1 MLRVSTK
8 RKNDRNTWSRYRHAA
23 TDSTRA
29 ISRALSLMS
38 IATIGFAS
46 IESAFASAS
55 LSGKPDPKAVEQALK
70 ESREKLSTPKLADP
84 QQKIGNL
91 LRPILQRQKANIEQP
106 ISPMFNLKS
115 GGTVQ
120 VYVKLT
126 QMNSQNLNALRET
139 GLKIELSVDTINKVQ
154 GWIDINQIE
163 ALADLDQVER
173 VTVPSYGQ
181 PAAGRVTTQGDRIL
195 QADQLRA
202 LGASGQGVK
211 VGIISDG
218 ANSWRTAAA
227 SGDLPQNVTTFGS
240 CATRAADPQNCRS
253 RLTCNEGT
261 AMAEIIHDIAP
272 DAELAVAAVSTSLE
286 FIQQINRLANVFNAD
301 IIVDDLGFFGEPYFE
316 DGDLARAVSA
326 LPADILYFSSAGNS
340 GNTHYENQYSTLA
353 SSRHNFGVQNG
364 ANDDAIGFQI
374 RPNRGAFVLL
384 QWSDRYESPNS
395 NYDLFVFDENSQV
408 SSSTG
413 PNQTAIEGACIFN
426 GGSSDIVRFAVVDKI
441 SGSNRRLEM
450 FFLGASAIEYPIAAG
465 SVFGHAGT
473 RRAIAVGAINA
484 GSSNVAFY
492 SSHGPALVE
501 YPSRDVRPK
510 PDIAATDGVSVT
522 GAGGFPSPFFG
533 TSAAAPHAAA
543 VAAQLLSAGPDVT
556 PTQVRSALLG
566 SASGGGSSA
575 SVGSGQI
582 SAIRALADL
591 GLELNPNGMLPTVDP
606 EPDAKRVVAPQIML
620 LLDDE

>member
-1 MLRVSTK
+1 MLSISNM
-8 RKNDRNTWSRYRHAA
+8 RKNSRDIQCFLRAKAIESGHA
-23 TDSTRA
+23 
-29 ISRALSLMS
+29 LCFLGFV
-38 IATIGFAS
+38 TIGFTTLSNAVAS
-46 IESAFASAS
+46 TPLNGTPNPI
-55 LSGKPDPKAVEQALK
+55 AVEEALN
-70 ESREKLSTPKLADP
+70 ESREKSPATKLSSA
-84 QQKIGNL
+84 QQKIDNF
-91 LRPILQRQKANIEQP
+91 LRPMIQRQKAKVAQP
-106 ISPMFNLKS
+106 ISPMVNLKNGDS
-115 GGTVQ
+115 VQ
-120 VYVKLT
+120 VYVKLN
-126 QMNSQNLNALRET
+126 QMSSENLKALRDI
-139 GLKIELSVDTINKVQ
+139 GLNIELSVETINKIQ
-154 GWIDINQIE
+154 GWINISQIE
-163 ALADLDQVER
+163 ELANLDQVER
-173 VTVPSYGQ
+173 ITVPSYGQ

-218 ANSWRTAAA
+218 ANNWRTAAS
-227 SGDLPQNVTTFGS
+227 SGDLPQNVTTFGT
-240 CATRAADPQNCRS
+240 CATRVADPQNCRS

-340 GNTHYENQYSTLA
+340 GNTHYEHQYATFS

-364 ANDDAIGFQI
+364 VNDDAIGFQI

-395 NYDLFVFDENSQV
+395 NYDLFVFDNNNQI
-408 SSSTG
+408 SSSAG
-413 PNQTAIEGACIFN
+413 PNQTAIEGSCIFN
-426 GGSSDIVRFAVVDKI
+426 GSSSDIVRFAVVDKI

-484 GSSNVAFY
+484 GSSSAAFY

-501 YPSRDVRPK
+501 FPSRDVRPK

-543 VAAQLLSAGPDVT
+543 VAAQLLSAGPNVT
-556 PTQVRSALLG
+556 PNQVRSVLLG
-566 SASGGGSSA
+566 TASGGGSGA
-575 SVGSGQI
+575 AVGSGQI
-582 SAIRALADL
+582 SAIRAFGGL
-591 GLELNPNGMLPTVDP
+591 GIELDPDGELPPLEP
-606 EPDAKRVVAPQIML
+606 EPEAKPIVAPQIML

>member
-1 MLRVSTK
+1 MYSNQSKCSANCHTNLARSLKSSISSTFK
-8 RKNDRNTWSRYRHAA
+8 SHA
-23 TDSTRA
+23 
-29 ISRALSLMS
+29 LCLLG
-38 IATIGFAS
+38 IATISYTSNTIA
-46 IESAFASAS
+46 AS
-55 LSGKPDPKAVEQALK
+55 LNDKPNPAAIEKALK
-70 ESREKLSTPKLADP
+70 ESRAKLPAAKVSVTQA
-84 QQKIGNL
+84 KIGNF
-91 LRPILQRQKANIEQP
+91 LRPMIQRQKAKITQP
-106 ISPMFNLKS
+106 ISPMVNVKN
-115 GGTVQ
+115 GDTVQ
-120 VYVKLT
+120 VYVKLR
-126 QMNSQNLNALRET
+126 QMDNASLNKLSET
-139 GLKIELSVDTINKVQ
+139 GLNIELSVDSVNKVQ
-154 GWIDINQIE
+154 GWININRIE
-163 ALADLDQVER
+163 RLADLEEVER
-173 VTVPSYGQ
+173 VTVPSYGE

-202 LGASGQGVK
+202 LGA
-211 VGIISDG
+211 
-218 ANSWRTAAA
+218 
-227 SGDLPQNVTTFGS
+227 NVTTFGS

-272 DAELAVAAVSTSLE
+272 DAELAVAAVRTSLE
-286 FIQQINRLANVFNAD
+286 FIQQINRLATVFDAD

-326 LPADILYFSSAGNS
+326 LPSDILYFSSAGNS
-340 GNTHYENQYSTLA
+340 GNTHYEHQYATLS

-364 ANDDAIGFQI
+364 ANDDSIGFRI

-384 QWSDRYESPNS
+384 QWSDRYTNPNS
-395 NYDLFVFDENSQV
+395 NYDLFVFDENNQI

-413 PNQTAIEGACIFN
+413 INQTAIEGSCIFN
-426 GGSSDIVRFAVVDKI
+426 GSSNDAVRFAVVDKV

-484 GSSNVAFY
+484 GSNSAAFY

-501 YPSRDVRPK
+501 FPSRELRPK

-522 GAGGFPSPFFG
+522 GAGGFSSPFFG

-556 PTQVRSALLG
+556 PSEVRSALLG
-566 SASGGGSSA
+566 TASGGGSSA
-575 SVGSGQI
+575 AVGRGQI
-582 SAIRALADL
+582 SAIRAFGDL
-591 GLELNPNGMLPTVDP
+591 NIELSPDGEIPPIEP
-606 EPDAKRVVAPQIML
+606 ERKPVVTPPIFL
-620 LLDDE
+620 LLDEEDS

>member
-1 MLRVSTK
+1 MLSNSTK
-8 RKNDRNTWSRYRHAA
+8 CKNSHDALCKP
-23 TDSTRA
+23 RA
-29 ISRALSLMS
+29 EA
-38 IATIGFAS
+38 
-46 IESAFASAS
+46 IESSHSIIRDLCLIGVFAVSLANVPSASAS
-55 LSGKPDPKAVEQALK
+55 APLNGKPNPSAVEKALK
-70 ESREKLSTPKLADP
+70 ESREKLPAAKLSGS
-84 QQKIGNL
+84 QQKIGNF
-91 LRPILQRQKANIEQP
+91 LRPMIQRQKSKVAQP
-106 ISPMFNLKS
+106 VSPMVNLKS
-115 GGTVQ
+115 GDNVQ

-126 QMNSQNLNALRET
+126 QMSPENLDALQSA
-139 GLKIELSVDTINKVQ
+139 GLNIELSIDTINKVQ
-154 GWIDINQIE
+154 GWINLSQIE
-163 ALADLDQVER
+163 KLADLDQVER

-181 PAAGRVTTQGDRIL
+181 PAAGSVTTQGDRIL

-218 ANSWRTAAA
+218 ANNWRTAAA
-227 SGDLPQNVTTFGS
+227 TGDLPQNVTTFGS

-261 AMAEIIHDIAP
+261 AMAEIVHDIAP

-340 GNTHYENQYSTLA
+340 GNTHYEQQYATFST
-353 SSRHNFGVQNG
+353 SRHNFGVQNG

-395 NYDLFVFDENSQV
+395 NYDLFVFDDSSQI
-408 SSSTG
+408 SSSAG
-413 PNQTAIEGACIFN
+413 PNQTAIEGSCIFN
-426 GGSSDIVRFAVVDKI
+426 GSSSDIVRFAVVDKI

-484 GSSNVAFY
+484 GSSSAAFY

-501 YPSRDVRPK
+501 FPSRDVRPK

-556 PTQVRSALLG
+556 PNQVRSVLLG
-566 SASGGGSSA
+566 TASGGGSSA
-575 SVGSGQI
+575 AVGSGQI
-582 SAIRALADL
+582 SAIRALGGL
-591 GLELNPNGMLPTVDP
+591 GIELDSDGELPTLEP
-606 EPDAKRVVAPQIML
+606 EAKPVVTPQIML
-620 LLDDE
+620 LLDDK

>member
-1 MLRVSTK
+1 MLSTSTK
-8 RKNDRNTWSRYRHAA
+8 RKS
-23 TDSTRA
+23 
-29 ISRALSLMS
+29 SRALSETLCLTQTLCLITAVAIC
-38 IATIGFAS
+38 IAQSSHAIAS
-46 IESAFASAS
+46 PS
-55 LSGKPDPKAVEQALK
+55 LNGKPNPIAVEQALK
-70 ESREKLSTPKLADP
+70 ESRVNLPTTKLSGSE
-84 QQKIGNL
+84 QKIGNF
-91 LRPILQRQKANIEQP
+91 LRPIIQRQKAKVAQP
-106 ISPMFNLKS
+106 ISPMVNLK
-115 GGTVQ
+115 GDDTVQ
-120 VYVKLT
+120 VYVKLA
-126 QMNSQNLNALRET
+126 QMNTENLNALRDIGLNIEVSVET
-139 GLKIELSVDTINKVQ
+139 LNKIQ
-154 GWIDINQIE
+154 GWVNINQIE
-163 ALADLDQVER
+163 KLADLDQVER
-173 VTVPSYGQ
+173 ITVPSYGQ
-181 PAAGRVTTQGDRIL
+181 PAAGRITTQGDRIL

-218 ANSWRTAAA
+218 ANNWREAAS

-286 FIQQINRLANVFNAD
+286 FIQQINRLATVFNAD
-301 IIVDDLGFFGEPYFE
+301 IIVDDLGFFAEPYFE

-340 GNTHYENQYSTLA
+340 GNTHYEHQYATF
-353 SSRHNFGVQNG
+353 SSSLHNFGVQNG
-364 ANDDAIGFQI
+364 ANDDALGFQI

-384 QWSDRYESPNS
+384 QWSDRYENPNS
-395 NYDLFVFDENSQV
+395 NYDLFVFDDNNQI

-413 PNQTAIEGACIFN
+413 PNQTAIEGSCIFN
-426 GGSSDIVRFAVVDKI
+426 GSSSDIVRFAVVDKI

-484 GSSNVAFY
+484 GSSSAAFY
-492 SSHGPALVE
+492 SSQGPALVE
-501 YPSRDVRPK
+501 FPSRDVRPK

-543 VAAQLLSAGPDVT
+543 VAAQLLSAGPNVT

-566 SASGGGSSA
+566 TASGGGSSA
-575 SVGSGQI
+575 AVGSGQI
-582 SAIRALADL
+582 SAIRAFGGL
-591 GLELNPNGMLPTVDP
+591 GLELDPDGELPLVEP
-606 EPDAKRVVAPQIML
+606 EPEAKPIVAPQIML
-620 LLDDE
+620 LLNDD